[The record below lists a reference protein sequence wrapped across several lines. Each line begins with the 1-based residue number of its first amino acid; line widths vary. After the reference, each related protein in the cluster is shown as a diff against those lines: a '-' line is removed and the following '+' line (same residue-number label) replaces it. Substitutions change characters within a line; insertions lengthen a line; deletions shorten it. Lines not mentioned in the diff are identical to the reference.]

1 MGALLLFETGNVQ
14 FGEMGVVWLSE
25 VGVVWLT
32 EVGEVQY
39 SLNRNSVV
47 ESDGRRTFA
56 WDGYCPVV
64 WDGS

>member
-56 WDGYCPVV
+56 
-64 WDGS
+64 